1 MAMFVVFIG
10 AGGVLLDVSAVQ
22 IVAAQSGFVVS
33 YLIGALIREGISL
46 RRDMQRQR
54 EA

>member
-1 MAMFVVFIG
+1 MAMIVVFIG
-10 AGGVLLDVSAVQ
+10 AGGILLDVSAVQ

-33 YLIGALIREGISL
+33 YLVGALICEGISL
-46 RRDMQRQR
+46 RRDYRRQR